1 MGKSKKGP
9 TAQEQM
15 LQMIAMVQQQNAQAE
30 SQRIAAEGVAQ
41 QKELANINKN
51 MSADLTNENRAV
63 VEVAGAA
70 NDADTVTN
78 PDQKRKRTAAGLAS
92 TLGIN

>member
-1 MGKSKKGP
+1 MGKSKKDP
-9 TAQEQM
+9 VDTA
-15 LQMIAMVQQQNAQAE
+15 LQLQALVAQQNASAE
-30 SQRIAAEGVAQ
+30 ANRIAAEQAANA
-41 QKELANINKN
+41 KELTNINKN

-70 NDADTVTN
+70 NDADTVAN
-78 PDQKRKRTAAGLAS
+78 PDQKRKRSAEGLAS